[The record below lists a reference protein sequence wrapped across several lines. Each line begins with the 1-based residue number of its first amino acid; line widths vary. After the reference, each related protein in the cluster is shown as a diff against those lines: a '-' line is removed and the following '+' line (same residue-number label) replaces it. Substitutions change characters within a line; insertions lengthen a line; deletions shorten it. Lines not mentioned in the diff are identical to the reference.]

1 MHISFNNFIMN
12 MVTALAAYYFFDNKP
27 QELYIYYIEE
37 T

>member
-1 MHISFNNFIMN
+1 MN

-37 T
+37 IL